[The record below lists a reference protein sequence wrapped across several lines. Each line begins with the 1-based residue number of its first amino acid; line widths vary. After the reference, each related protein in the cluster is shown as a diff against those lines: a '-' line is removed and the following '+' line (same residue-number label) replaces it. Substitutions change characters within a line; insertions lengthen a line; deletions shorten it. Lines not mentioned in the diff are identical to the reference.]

1 LKKYQEGADSMNG
14 YVKFADVESAEKAVA
29 ANGKTVD
36 EHTLRVSLCLDNN
49 EDYQTT
55 VFVGNL
61 PFDVK
66 EDELRKHF

>member
-1 LKKYQEGADSMNG
+1 
-14 YVKFADVESAEKAVA
+14 
-29 ANGKTVD
+29 
-36 EHTLRVSLCLDNN
+36 LDNN
-49 EDYQTT
+49 EDYQST